1 MKRDCVGQAEE
12 LDCLL
17 TAWHRWAKGYQYVS
31 DIHSSPM
38 FSHSLTPRGW
48 DTVQEIVEHEIDG
61 GRMASI
67 NFYVFELPSLW
78 CTAIQIHA
86 RNLSTGKSVWTSA
99 RLPQDLQQRQVI
111 LRDARNELTRKLVEA
126 CIL

>member
-1 MKRDCVGQAEE
+1 
-12 LDCLL
+12 
-17 TAWHRWAKGYQYVS
+17 
-31 DIHSSPM
+31 M

-48 DTVQEIVEHEIDG
+48 DTVQEIVEHEIGG
-61 GRMASI
+61 GRMAGI
-67 NFYVFELPSLW
+67 KLYVFELRSLW
-78 CTAIQIHA
+78 CTAIQINA

-99 RLPQDLQQRQVI
+99 RLPTDLQQRQEI